1 MMITWSP
8 HTGSHA
14 NSSPEAV
21 IRYLLSA
28 HVKKNIEGR
37 RVAIERNPAPELLM
51 GTPEFI
57 ILTLRALRQKHRYS
71 VSTLSFAPEDVSVDA
86 FNDFDPEVRRD
97 VYQALGLFFEV
108 AYAGIPTWARLRPL
122 IGTHTHTGRL
132 EVNILM
138 LRVVT
143 NAAGRVRAYN
153 PHPPGERHRRI
164 WDACRDVLNMHFGW
178 ADPLDESRRK
188 MTKASDMLLKLQR
201 EAARSGGRVPDD
213 PGRSVRGM
221 AECLV
226 EWGKLENRG
235 QLVNNIISESDSR
248 LIPTRT
254 SKDTVTF
261 YNRETSEMVR
271 LGGFYFSDA
280 FTDGNLLTTRKMD
293 EYGVSRRAELA
304 ASPTEL
310 GAAMARRAIFNSA
323 KYGHAAQYEF
333 DPLAI
338 LSGPSPQWPF
348 DALSMKGMQYGTNFN
363 SVRTATGQATREIDG
378 RAGGSHPGAGR
389 SGRGVGNGAQ
399 GHAADARLFRCA
411 QQAATVFERLRSY
424 LLDLANN
431 LRHRQTRMLLAQGL
445 ARASSAD
452 WKNITKRLE
461 ALNDLHLTSS
471 KLAGTSG
478 RTPPAHSADRAA
490 AKDHGSGRSAG
501 PVRAGGS
508 IRDGNQPDPR
518 ADGAGRDR
526 TRSGYRDTGKGAS
539 AHLGNGKPKAED
551 GTNGSRNCQSS
562 APDGSAGAEQAGAL
576 TRGELISIA
585 RKAAR
590 EQGVSTLRL
599 SFVNRNGQQWLRAEA
614 DGVETFFD
622 GSCEV
627 GFDRGLEPPA
637 DDNQGPGF

>member
-1 MMITWSP
+1 MMITWSR

-28 HVKKNIEGR
+28 HVKKNLEGR
-37 RVAIERNPAPELLM
+37 SVAIERNPAPELLM
-51 GTPEFI
+51 GTPELMG
-57 ILTLRALRQKHRYS
+57 LTLRVLRQMHRYS
-71 VSTLSFAPEDVSVDA
+71 VSTLSFAPEEVSVDA
-86 FNDFDPEVRRD
+86 FNDFDPKVRRD

-138 LRVVT
+138 PRVVR
-143 NAAGRVRAYN
+143 NSRGRIRAYN
-153 PHPPGERHRRI
+153 PHPPLNTYRRM
-164 WDACRDVLNMHFGW
+164 WDSCRNVLITYLGW
-178 ADPLDESRRK
+178 ADPLDASRRQ
-188 MTKASDMLLKLQR
+188 MTKPSDMLLKLQR

-310 GAAMARRAIFNSA
+310 GAAMARRAISNSA
-323 KYGHAAQYEF
+323 KYGHAVQHEF

-338 LSGPSPQWPF
+338 LSGPRPQWPF
-348 DALSMKGMQYGTNFN
+348 DTISMKGVQYGTNIN
-363 SVRTATGQATREIDG
+363 SARTATGQATREIDG
-378 RAGGSHPGAGR
+378 RTGGSHPGSGR
-389 SGRGVGNGAQ
+389 SGRGVGKGAQ
-399 GHAADARLFRCA
+399 GHAPDARLFRCA
-411 QQAATVFERLRSY
+411 Q
-424 LLDLANN
+424 
-431 LRHRQTRMLLAQGL
+431 
-445 ARASSAD
+445 
-452 WKNITKRLE
+452 
-461 ALNDLHLTSS
+461 
-471 KLAGTSG
+471 
-478 RTPPAHSADRAA
+478 
-490 AKDHGSGRSAG
+490 
-501 PVRAGGS
+501 
-508 IRDGNQPDPR
+508 
-518 ADGAGRDR
+518 
-526 TRSGYRDTGKGAS
+526 
-539 AHLGNGKPKAED
+539 
-551 GTNGSRNCQSS
+551 
-562 APDGSAGAEQAGAL
+562 
-576 TRGELISIA
+576 
-585 RKAAR
+585 
-590 EQGVSTLRL
+590 
-599 SFVNRNGQQWLRAEA
+599 
-614 DGVETFFD
+614 
-622 GSCEV
+622 
-627 GFDRGLEPPA
+627 
-637 DDNQGPGF
+637 